1 MRATVGS
8 SGVAIATGNSDFGAG
23 AGSPALKLP
32 KVACDPSQNG
42 AFAVDLH

>member
-8 SGVAIATGNSDFGAG
+8 SGVAIATGVSDFGTG
-23 AGSPALKLP
+23 AGSPAFSSP
-32 KVACDPSQNG
+32 RVACVPSQNG

>member
-8 SGVAIATGNSDFGAG
+8 SGVAIATVISDFGAG
-23 AGSPALKLP
+23 AGSPAMSSP
-32 KVACDPSQNG
+32 KVACVPSQNG